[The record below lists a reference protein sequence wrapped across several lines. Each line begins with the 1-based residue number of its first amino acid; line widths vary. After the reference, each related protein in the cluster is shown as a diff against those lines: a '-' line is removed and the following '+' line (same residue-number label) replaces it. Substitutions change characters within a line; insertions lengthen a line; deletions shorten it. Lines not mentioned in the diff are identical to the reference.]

1 MKGIYSAVYKI
12 NEEKKQKEIK
22 CAYILAN
29 KKTPLKLVEFD
40 TVKNQFVN
48 PSPGYYFFSLFLFF

>member
-1 MKGIYSAVYKI
+1 MKGIYSAVFKI

-40 TVKNQFVN
+40 SVKNQFVN
-48 PSPGYYFFSLFLFF
+48 PSPGNFFIFS